1 MRCSASGPRLR
12 GEEMT
17 KDLERPGFCW
27 PNTALHPTC
36 GLEMSGFADML
47 PGGYAASSCV
57 WQLGRSFRFA
67 TRG

>member
-1 MRCSASGPRLR
+1 
-12 GEEMT
+12 MT
-17 KDLERPGFCW
+17 KDLEGPGFCW

-36 GLEMSGFADML
+36 GLDMLGFADML

-57 WQLGRSFRFA
+57 WQPGRSFRFA